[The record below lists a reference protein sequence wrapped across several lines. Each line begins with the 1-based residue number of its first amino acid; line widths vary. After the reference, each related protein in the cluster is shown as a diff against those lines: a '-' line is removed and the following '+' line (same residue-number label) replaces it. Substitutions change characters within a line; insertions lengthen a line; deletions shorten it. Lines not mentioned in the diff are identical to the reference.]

1 MGNDHGASDPFLR
14 GLLLK
19 NLKGG
24 KVMANPTYEIYA
36 VKYGGPYIR
45 PACMVNWFQDMDKTT
60 RINYYIFVIRGGGET
75 IVVDCGVDPELA
87 KQRNLADYVNP
98 ADALKRMDI
107 DAARVKHLIVTH
119 VHFDHVSGIQLFPK
133 ADIYIQE
140 KEFNFWVKNPI
151 AQRAPFLF
159 VTDSVANRYLAR
171 QEGKKRLRL
180 IKGDKKILPG
190 IELLLAPGHTVGLQ
204 AVAVN
209 TSKGEAIVG
218 SDLAHT
224 FASYKTDIP
233 SAIITDLVAWMK
245 SFDKAKAKAS
255 SPELLFPGHDLGLME
270 QYPKVAEDVTRLA

>member
-1 MGNDHGASDPFLR
+1 
-14 GLLLK
+14 
-19 NLKGG
+19 
-24 KVMANPTYEIYA
+24 MANPTYEIYA

-98 ADALKRMDI
+98 VDALKRMDI

-119 VHFDHVSGIQLFPK
+119 IHFDHVSGIQLFPK

-180 IKGDKKILPG
+180 IRGDKKILPG

-204 AVAVN
+204 AVAVH
-209 TSKGEAIVG
+209 TAKGEAIVG

-224 FASYKTDIP
+224 FASYQTDIP
-233 SAIITDLVAWMK
+233 SAIITDLVVWMK

-270 QYPKVAEDVTRLA
+270 HYPKVAEDVTRLV